1 MARNRQLVRI
11 LALIRALRERRREL
25 HELVVIGGVT
35 TRTIRRDLDVISC
48 SGIPIR
54 NIVEGRG
61 PGVVGFWWIPREWN
75 L

>member
-11 LALIRALRERRREL
+11 LGLVRALREGRREL
-25 HELVVIGGVT
+25 HELAVIGGVT

-54 NIVEGRG
+54 NTTEGRG
-61 PGVVGFWWIPREWN
+61 PGFVGLWWIPREWN